1 MAAWIRVGPWGGEKW
16 ADLGYHLQSGSVARD
31 FLEVGM
37 RETGIAND
45 PPTPAQLRNRPG
57 SCRLPSPLQP
67 PAALHGPSGASH
79 PPTGPWHVSFAAGL
93 DCCHSPG
100 SHGNT
105 LPLPPAP
112 PSSQTGPG
120 PNNAPQPASGLD
132 TMPLFRFIASSR
144 RPAGFPGLF
153 GIYITLASSRDF
165 FVVVQ
170 KKKKKEE
177 REGEY
182 LRLLLSE
189 YLNIL

>member
-1 MAAWIRVGPWGGEKW
+1 MAAWTRVWPQGGKKW
-16 ADLGYHLQSGSVARD
+16 ADLGYHLQSGSVVQD

-37 RETGIAND
+37 LETGMANE

-57 SCRLPSPLQP
+57 PCPLPSPLQP
-67 PAALHGPSGASH
+67 PAALHGPSTAGH
-79 PPTGPWHVSFAAGL
+79 PPTGPWHASFPAGL

-170 KKKKKEE
+170 KKQE